1 MANKAMKD
9 RHWDRIAKCTGHT
22 FDLES
27 DTFALRNIMEADL
40 LPHKEDIEVCNSPT
54 EDVAMTLVLVLL
66 FLHSW
71 FKAVPIV
78 RFRSNVKNVKR
89 SANENVDVGA
99 KGKRARDITE
109 MHVVLMNITDMDLF
123 NRTSASQPWRK
134 RILRLSWS
142 RLLLIGVLR
151 TWPFQISR

>member
-78 RFRSNVKNVKR
+78 RFRSNVKNVKS
-89 SANENVDVGA
+89 SANENV
-99 KGKRARDITE
+99 TE

-123 NRTSASQPWRK
+123 NRTSASQP
-134 RILRLSWS
+134 
-142 RLLLIGVLR
+142 
-151 TWPFQISR
+151 